1 MSSFNTNKNRLIE
14 QSILSLKDNNFSAMD
29 DLYKLIKD
37 DIYAFALS
45 KVSNKF
51 DADDIMQDTFIQ
63 IYKNV
68 NLYESQGKPLAWI
81 FTIENNLI
89 NRFYQLK
96 NRQIELDEKLFV
108 NIPSDENITYDL
120 NDDFLNSLLNKLSK
134 EEKEIIVLHIVSS
147 LKFIEIAKLLSMP
160 LATVLSKY
168 NRALKKLK
176 KLVKEKNY
184 EN

>member
-37 DIYAFALS
+37 DVYSFALS
-45 KVSNKF
+45 RVCNKF
-51 DADDIMQDTFIQ
+51 DAEDIMQDTFIQ

-81 FTIENNLI
+81 LTIENNLI
-89 NRFYQLK
+89 NRYFHLK
-96 NRQIELDEKLFV
+96 NRQIELDEKILI
-108 NIPSDENITYDL
+108 NTPYEENNAYDL
-120 NDDFLNSLLNKLSK
+120 KDEFLNSLLNKLSK

-147 LKFIEIAKLLSMP
+147 LKFIEIAKLLSLP
-160 LATVLSKY
+160 ISTVLSKY
-168 NRALKKLK
+168 NRALKKLNRI
-176 KLVKEKNY
+176 VKEKNI
-184 EN
+184 